1 MASRA
6 SLPAPA
12 LSDGASE
19 PRLAWLADPPWGRT
33 TLCCSLGVKLLR
45 SRPRCPRLRWALLG
59 PGPRGDPADPYAW
72 SRPGTPVPDAHGG
85 PAGAGARGGARP
97 AAPRAAPGP
106 RRRETWMSAGPRP
119 PCPRRAVLAGPP
131 CASPAAP
138 FLGSPGPATLGFV
151 CLETRPP
158 SRHAGPGRR

>member
-1 MASRA
+1 VASRA

-72 SRPGTPVPDAHGG
+72 SRPGTPVRQPG
-85 PAGAGARGGARP
+85 RP
-97 AAPRAAPGP
+97 LPR
-106 RRRETWMSAGPRP
+106 EPRP
-119 PCPRRAVLAGPP
+119 RHVGVRLPGDPASVPPR
-131 CASPAAP
+131 
-138 FLGSPGPATLGFV
+138 GSRTQDKNCFSLKAT
-151 CLETRPP
+151 
-158 SRHAGPGRR
+158 